1 MRITQST
8 LYSRALFDIQ
18 RGLFRYSQLQTEV
31 ATGRR
36 VNRPSDDPAAALRVL
51 PLRGELRD
59 LAQFGDNVSLAR
71 ETLDISAAS
80 LEDGSSV
87 MQRVR
92 ELATQAANGTLSSSD
107 RASISAEVDQLLDQM
122 LGIANSRRGER
133 YLFGGTETGSPP
145 FSLETIGGRTRA
157 VYSGNRDSLGV
168 SVSPGMSADLNVP
181 GDSVFLSRDRSATT
195 FAPAAGS
202 QETGIASYG
211 SGDTGVGFAQLD
223 ISFAGFDTA
232 ATTWPAWL
240 SPGSGATTALGE
252 LTYEYTPASPGPIP
266 TTATLSVA
274 GGPPMPVPVT
284 DGQFRTEDG
293 RQVSL
298 SVSDPGS
305 ASSLIGEITAR
316 ALLST
321 DGGQTGSEVTIFG
334 EGPNPVRNSADGSML
349 YLDPSNLSRVG
360 SVDVKYGGTFDV
372 FTTLAELRDAL
383 ANENGLDDNTARDRI
398 GSLLGEIDR
407 AHDAVLDGLRELGF
421 RSASMDVL
429 QNRVEGQ
436 RIARTESL
444 SRIEDTDIAQS
455 ILELQRQDLS
465 YQTALQVSAR
475 VLQTSLQ
482 GFLR

>member
-1 MRITQST
+1 MRITQSA

-59 LAQFGDNVSLAR
+59 LAQFGENVALAR

-107 RASISAEVDQLLDQM
+107 RASIGAEVDQLLDQM

-145 FSLETIGGRTRA
+145 FSLETVGGRTRA
-157 VYSGNRDSLGV
+157 VYSGNRDSLSV
-168 SVSPGMSADLNVP
+168 SVSPGMDADINVP
-181 GDSVFLSRDRSATT
+181 GDSVFLARERGTTT
-195 FAPAAGS
+195 FSPASGN
-202 QETGIASYG
+202 QETGIASFG
-211 SGDTGVGFAQLD
+211 SGDTGVGFGRLD
-223 ISFAGFDTA
+223 ISFAGFEA
-232 ATTWPAWL
+232 GSLPAWM
-240 SPGSGATTALGE
+240 SPGSGATTALGD
-252 LTYEYTPASPGPIP
+252 LDYEYTPAAAGPP
-266 TTATLSVA
+266 AASATLSVE
-274 GGPPMPVPVT
+274 GGPPIAVPVT
-284 DGQFRTEDG
+284 DGTFRTADG
-293 RQVSL
+293 REVSL

-305 ASSLIGEITAR
+305 ASAITGSIQAN
-316 ALLST
+316 AFLST
-321 DGGQTGSEVTIFG
+321 DGGKTGSEVSIFG
-334 EGPNPVRNSADGSML
+334 VGPNPVRNSDDGSML
-349 YLDPSNLSRVG
+349 YLDPSNLSRTG
-360 SVDVKYGGTFDV
+360 TVDVEYGGTFDV
-372 FTTLAELRDAL
+372 FTTLAELRDVL
-383 ANENGLDDNTARDRI
+383 TNEGGLDDSTVRDRI
-398 GSLLGEIDR
+398 GGLLGEIDR

-429 QNRVEGQ
+429 QNRVAGQ
-436 RIARTESL
+436 RADRTESL